1 VINKKNYLE
10 ANKEISSLDFN
21 FNKLEKIEDKI
32 ISDLFYQSKVIIRK
46 YFKTKISLPTT
57 QIPRGGKEDLNC
69 GRHMNIFE
77 THKIIPEFC
86 FGCYKVL
93 IEPQNVVDLIKLHF
107 LLDSLNFDNENFRK
121 CMIEGRKN
129 VEGNYKGFIYCKT
142 ISEAEEIL
150 DKIFKQINIKINQN
164 IKCEIKRGCSEYGE
178 NFPEYK
184 NLKNNMMRYNTDWK
198 KIENTFDKMNSI
210 SSNFSH
216 TKSIWGLTLNDILI
230 FENWIMFAKSIGDE
244 SYKNILI
251 S

>member
-1 VINKKNYLE
+1 M
-10 ANKEISSLDFN
+10 S
-21 FNKLEKIEDKI
+21 
-32 ISDLFYQSKVIIRK
+32 
-46 YFKTKISLPTT
+46 
-57 QIPRGGKEDLNC
+57 
-69 GRHMNIFE
+69 IFE

-86 FGCYKVL
+86 FGCYKIL

-107 LLDSLNFDNENFRK
+107 LFDSLKFDIENFRK

-150 DKIFKQINIKINQN
+150 NKIFNQIKIKINQN
-164 IKCEIKRGCSEYGE
+164 IKCEIKRGCSEYRE

-184 NLKNNMMRYNTDWK
+184 NLKNNIMRYNPDWK
-198 KIENTFDKMNSI
+198 KIENTFDKMNNI

-216 TKSIWGLTLNDILI
+216 TKSIWGLTLNDVLI

>member
-1 VINKKNYLE
+1 MINQKNYLE
-10 ANKEISSLDFN
+10 ANNEISSLDFN

-32 ISDLFYQSKVIIRK
+32 ISDLFYQSKAIIRK
-46 YFKTKISLPTT
+46 YFKTKISLATT

-69 GRHMNIFE
+69 GRHMSIFE

-86 FGCYKVL
+86 FGCYKIL

-107 LLDSLNFDNENFRK
+107 LFDSLKFDIENFRK

-150 DKIFKQINIKINQN
+150 NKIFNQIKIKINQN
-164 IKCEIKRGCSEYGE
+164 IKCEIKRGCSEYRE

-184 NLKNNMMRYNTDWK
+184 NLKNNIMRYNSDWK
-198 KIENTFDKMNSI
+198 KIENTFDKMNNF
-210 SSNFSH
+210 SSNFSS
-216 TKSIWGLTLNDILI
+216 TKFIWGLTLNDILI
-230 FENWIMFAKSIGDE
+230 FENWIKFAKSIGDE

>member
-1 VINKKNYLE
+1 MINQKNYLE

-93 IEPQNVVDLIKLHF
+93 IEPQNVVDLIKL
-107 LLDSLNFDNENFRK
+107 NFITFK
-121 CMIEGRKN
+121 
-129 VEGNYKGFIYCKT
+129 
-142 ISEAEEIL
+142 IL
-150 DKIFKQINIKINQN
+150 
-164 IKCEIKRGCSEYGE
+164 
-178 NFPEYK
+178 
-184 NLKNNMMRYNTDWK
+184 
-198 KIENTFDKMNSI
+198 
-210 SSNFSH
+210 
-216 TKSIWGLTLNDILI
+216 
-230 FENWIMFAKSIGDE
+230 
-244 SYKNILI
+244 
-251 S
+251 

>member
-1 VINKKNYLE
+1 
-10 ANKEISSLDFN
+10 
-21 FNKLEKIEDKI
+21 
-32 ISDLFYQSKVIIRK
+32 
-46 YFKTKISLPTT
+46 
-57 QIPRGGKEDLNC
+57 
-69 GRHMNIFE
+69 MNIFE

-164 IKCEIKRGCSEYGE
+164 IKCEIKRGCSEYRE

-184 NLKNNMMRYNTDWK
+184 NLKNNIDFIPSFTK
-198 KIENTFDKMNSI
+198 KILKQVSKLF
-210 SSNFSH
+210 
-216 TKSIWGLTLNDILI
+216 
-230 FENWIMFAKSIGDE
+230 
-244 SYKNILI
+244 
-251 S
+251 